1 MIRRNKGR
9 LPAIM
14 PVRGTPTEHA
24 AIQNLLV
31 SLILIDKQG
40 IYQITAAHPIEVRSY
55 I

>member
-1 MIRRNKGR
+1 MIRLNKGR

-14 PVRGTPTEHA
+14 PVSGTPTEHA

-31 SLILIDKQG
+31 SLIQMDGKG
-40 IYQITAAHPIEVRSY
+40 TYQITAAHPIEVRSY